1 MLRLYNESYKDLPVD
16 LMSLFHF
23 YVLNDVVFRANSHD
37 V

>member
-23 YVLNDVVFRANSHD
+23 YVQNDFIRAKSHD

>member
-1 MLRLYNESYKDLPVD
+1 MLLLFNGPDKDLPVD